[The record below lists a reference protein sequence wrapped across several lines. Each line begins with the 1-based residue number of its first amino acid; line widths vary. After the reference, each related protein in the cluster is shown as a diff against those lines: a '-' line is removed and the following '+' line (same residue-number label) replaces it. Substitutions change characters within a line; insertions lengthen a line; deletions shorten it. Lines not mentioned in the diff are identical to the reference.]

1 MNKKYKKAF
10 EHLLI
15 DTVNRDLGFDYMS
28 GLLIS
33 LIHNYNIVINVDVLR
48 GSFINDNDVK
58 NYSSFEQFKTKYKEI
73 VNNHFKGGKLMK
85 VQNMTSNNGNKIANQ
100 FIIYDNDKT
109 YFQSYNSIIVKKDTL
124 NNKIYLDSYFW
135 DYSTTTSKY
144 RNIFLGEKKKDT
156 QKKIKEGIYI
166 LTNLNKGE

>member
-1 MNKKYKKAF
+1 
-10 EHLLI
+10 
-15 DTVNRDLGFDYMS
+15 
-28 GLLIS
+28 
-33 LIHNYNIVINVDVLR
+33 
-48 GSFINDNDVK
+48 
-58 NYSSFEQFKTKYKEI
+58 
-73 VNNHFKGGKLMK
+73 MK

>member
-73 VNNHFKGGKLMK
+73 VNNHFKGGK
-85 VQNMTSNNGNKIANQ
+85 
-100 FIIYDNDKT
+100 
-109 YFQSYNSIIVKKDTL
+109 
-124 NNKIYLDSYFW
+124 
-135 DYSTTTSKY
+135 
-144 RNIFLGEKKKDT
+144 
-156 QKKIKEGIYI
+156 
-166 LTNLNKGE
+166 